1 MEKIQSGGIFRQI
14 IKGVITTV
22 AITLVCVLVFAFVLS
37 VTDLGD
43 GIIKPVNQFIK
54 LLSIFGGAMFSIN
67 GEKGFVKGLIT
78 GLISTVASFLI
89 FGLIGGG
96 LNFGLGLP
104 IDFVC
109 GGVMGGLSGAI
120 AVNVKGNAA

>member
-1 MEKIQSGGIFRQI
+1 MEKIQSDGMLWQI
-14 IKGVITTV
+14 IRGVITTV

-37 VTDLGD
+37 VTNLDD
-43 GIIKPVNQFIK
+43 GVVKPVNQFIK
-54 LLSIFGGAMFSIN
+54 LLSIFGGAMFSIK

-78 GLISTVASFLI
+78 GLVSTIASFLI

-96 LNFGLGLP
+96 LNLGLGLL

-120 AVNVKGNAA
+120 AVNVKK